1 MIDLHMHSTNSD
13 GTDSIIDLLKKAEEK
28 GLDYELIYEFKHR
41 LIVHQ
46 NSPLRKIENITY
58 SDLENYIEICYP
70 DPYVPHLPFS
80 DVKKI
85 ELPDNINR
93 RIYIYERASQFDLL
107 ENLDNTFMWVSP
119 VPKELLDKYNLVE
132 IECNDNVNE
141 YRDVLIFRK
150 GYHLTD
156 IDKKFL
162 TILCDIKREVNK
174 D

>member
-1 MIDLHMHSTNSD
+1 M
-13 GTDSIIDLLKKAEEK
+13 
-28 GLDYELIYEFKHR
+28 
-41 LIVHQ
+41 IVHQ
-46 NSPLRKIENITY
+46 SSPLCKIENITY
-58 SDLENYIEICYP
+58 RDLENYIEICYP

-85 ELPDNINR
+85 ELPDSINR

-132 IECNDNVNE
+132 IKCNDNVNE

-156 IDKKFL
+156 IDKRFL
-162 TILCDIKREVNK
+162 TILCDIKREVNQ